1 MKLKK
6 KVIQEVEVKWIVLDL
21 PVYYGEEDI
30 PNNFPLRV
38 GGRWVAKVRID
49 NGVIEDWPA
58 GRAAEFNMKVTDGGT
73 YTLIGV
79 TGDIIAEREEEYVP
93 QCVPGSWGDYVRLN
107 IDATGRITNW
117 PKNPDMSD
125 FEKGDE

>member
-30 PNNFPLRV
+30 PNDFPLRV
-38 GGRWVAKVRID
+38 GDRWVAQVSID
-49 NGVIEDWPA
+49 SGKIEDWPV
-58 GRAAEFNMKVTDGGT
+58 GRAAELDLKVTDGGT
-73 YTLIGV
+73 YTLLGV

-93 QCVPGSWGDYVRLN
+93 QCVPGSWGDYVSLK